1 VQTRFGAWRPW
12 MMATA
17 IVFLQNG
24 VFLLLALWAA
34 WLPREH
40 LDQRIRDAFT
50 SGELID
56 NDWPWLESH
65 RGFNQ
70 YHDCS
75 VLQMISNAD
84 DHRWA
89 AAVGPLMYNRNRGE
103 TDRCPTLR
111 TLVTEGPNTAS
122 YLVYR
127 YTRYWHGYNPIS
139 AALLWVMDL
148 GNVRT
153 VLKLTVY
160 AALALLVIATGLH
173 QRLLLAVSASI
184 ALTGALFWGVPYFG
198 QSLTHGPG
206 DAFVILGI
214 VGFLALRKRAGSMS
228 MLVPLCAVYGAGV
241 AYLEFLTGL
250 LPTAAGLLVPTVYV
264 VERLRPEPE
273 NDPVRARRLALAA
286 LLAFALGALLTVAIK
301 QALAVVIFGP
311 EAVRTFA
318 EYLHRYIN
326 PSPGASLKHF
336 GETWSSPKD
345 PLLVSSAKAV
355 EAVLSQ
361 GYVLTYG
368 SHTGAIV
375 LYAASALAW
384 LIAGFI
390 AVRRRVR
397 WATSDLLG
405 FAAGGAIVLAWIL
418 AFQTHSTI
426 HKWWMVRTLLVPLSF
441 GWSALAWQLIAIRVP
456 TRTSPT

>member
-1 VQTRFGAWRPW
+1 
-12 MMATA
+12 
-17 IVFLQNG
+17 
-24 VFLLLALWAA
+24 
-34 WLPREH
+34 
-40 LDQRIRDAFT
+40 
-50 SGELID
+50 
-56 NDWPWLESH
+56 
-65 RGFNQ
+65 
-70 YHDCS
+70 
-75 VLQMISNAD
+75 
-84 DHRWA
+84 
-89 AAVGPLMYNRNRGE
+89 
-103 TDRCPTLR
+103 
-111 TLVTEGPNTAS
+111 
-122 YLVYR
+122 
-127 YTRYWHGYNPIS
+127 
-139 AALLWVMDL
+139 
-148 GNVRT
+148 
-153 VLKLTVY
+153 
-160 AALALLVIATGLH
+160 
-173 QRLLLAVSASI
+173 
-184 ALTGALFWGVPYFG
+184 
-198 QSLTHGPG
+198 
-206 DAFVILGI
+206 
-214 VGFLALRKRAGSMS
+214 
-228 MLVPLCAVYGAGV
+228 
-241 AYLEFLTGL
+241 
-250 LPTAAGLLVPTVYV
+250 
-264 VERLRPEPE
+264 
-273 NDPVRARRLALAA
+273 
-286 LLAFALGALLTVAIK
+286 
-301 QALAVVIFGP
+301 VIFGP

>member
-1 VQTRFGAWRPW
+1 
-12 MMATA
+12 MLATA
-17 IVFLQNG
+17 IVVLLNG
-24 VFLLLALWAA
+24 VFLLLALSAA
-34 WLPREH
+34 WLPRAH

-50 SGELID
+50 SGELAD
-56 NDWPWLESH
+56 NDWPWLESR

-75 VLQMISNAD
+75 VLQMISNGDA
-84 DHRWA
+84 HRWA

-103 TDRCPTLR
+103 TDRCATLR

-122 YLVYR
+122 YMVYR
-127 YTRYWHGYNPIS
+127 YTRYWHGYNPVA

-160 AALALLVIATGLH
+160 ASLALLIVAAGLR
-173 QRLLLAVSASI
+173 QRPLLAVATSI
-184 ALTGALFWGVPYFG
+184 ALTGALFWGIPYFG

-214 VGFLALRKRAGSMS
+214 VGLLAWRERAGSMS
-228 MLVPLCAVYGAGV
+228 TLVPLCAVYGAGV

-264 VERLRPEPE
+264 IARLRPAPE
-273 NDPVRARRLALAA
+273 NEPARAGRLSLVA
-286 LLAFALGALLTVAIK
+286 LLAFALGGLLTVAIK
-301 QALAVVIFGP
+301 QALAVAIVGP
-311 EAVRTFA
+311 DAALTFA

-326 PSPGASLKHF
+326 PSPGASLRHF

-368 SHTGAIV
+368 SQTGAII
-375 LYAASALAW
+375 LYAASVLAW
-384 LIAGFI
+384 LAAGFI
-390 AVRRRVR
+390 AVRRRAR
-397 WATSDLLG
+397 WAISDLLG
-405 FAAGGAIVLAWIL
+405 FAAGAAIVLAWIL
-418 AFQTHSTI
+418 TFQTHSTI
-426 HKWWMVRTLLVPLSF
+426 HKWWMVRTLLVPLAF
-441 GWSALAWQLIAIRVP
+441 GWSAMAWQLIATRVP
-456 TRTSPT
+456 TRTSPA

>member
-1 VQTRFGAWRPW
+1 VQSRFGAWRPW

-17 IVFLQNG
+17 IVVLING
-24 VFLLLALWAA
+24 LFLLLALWTA
-34 WLPREH
+34 WLPRER

-56 NDWPWLESH
+56 DDWPWLESH

-75 VLQMISNAD
+75 VLQMISNGD

-89 AAVGPLMYNRNRGE
+89 AAVGPLMYNRTKGE
-103 TDRCPTLR
+103 TDRCATLR

-127 YTRYWHGYNPIS
+127 YTRYWHGYNPLS

-148 GNVRT
+148 RNVRR

-160 AALALLVIATGLH
+160 AALALLVVATGLR
-173 QRLLLAVSASI
+173 QRRLLAVSASI

-214 VGFLALRKRAGSMS
+214 VGLLAWRERVRSLS

-264 VERLRPEPE
+264 IERLRPEPE
-273 NDPVRARRLALAA
+273 NEPARARRLALAA
-286 LLAFALGALLTVAIK
+286 LLAFAFGGLLTIGIK
-301 QALAVVIFGP
+301 QALAVAIFGP
-311 EAVRTFA
+311 GVLRTFA

-326 PSPGASLKHF
+326 PSPGAALKHF
-336 GETWSSPKD
+336 GDTWTSPKD
-345 PLLVSSAKAV
+345 PLLVSSFKAV

-361 GYVLTYG
+361 GYVLAYG

-375 LYAASALAW
+375 LYAASVLAW
-384 LIAGFI
+384 VAAGFI

-397 WATSDLLG
+397 WAASDLLG